1 MNNLLKKFK
10 ERMQKKKVSFLRL
23 VFSWP
28 AFVFWLGFF
37 GHPGGILSAVALF
50 MVSGG
55 SEFVVPSFSEL
66 LERSSTIS
74 IIRGGVIISGISMLI
89 IGYIAHNFYRR
100 FINRPY
106 WSLGKHMKSLIIVLD
121 SFCILNCA
129 SMVLATFLSRSK
141 LFHLMNLLYFIT
153 GLGFHALID
162 YIAGHM
168 RRFVALSN
176 GTNIVILVIA
186 AVSCLCYICGSVP
199 YLKECSYLLVYLEIV
214 LISMK
219 CLFTGIYLLG
229 GRFLPGGLRVVGSA
243 VRRNS
248 YSDGSVPSCTVDDL
262 V

>member
-1 MNNLLKKFK
+1 
-10 ERMQKKKVSFLRL
+10 
-23 VFSWP
+23 
-28 AFVFWLGFF
+28 
-37 GHPGGILSAVALF
+37 
-50 MVSGG
+50 
-55 SEFVVPSFSEL
+55 
-66 LERSSTIS
+66 
-74 IIRGGVIISGISMLI
+74 MLI
-89 IGYIAHNFYRR
+89 IGYTAHKFYRR

-106 WSLGKHMKSLIIVLD
+106 WSLGKHMKTLIIVLD

-129 SMVLATFLSRSK
+129 SMVLATFLSGSK

-186 AVSCLCYICGSVP
+186 AISFLCSMFGSVP
-199 YLKECSYLLVYLEIV
+199 YLKECSYLLVYLETV

-229 GRFLPGGLRVVGSA
+229 GRFLPGGLRVVGSS

-248 YSDGSVPSCTVDDL
+248 YSDGLVPSCAADDL